1 MNRFLVS
8 LMTASLLLP
17 SVTLASSIRPGSRVT
32 HADFQEKY
40 RGARCKDETEKFT
53 EKCDII
59 IDDTGVKGPEGHI
72 TTVVQW
78 TTEDQPF
85 NTGGA
90 IVGGVVGTGVG
101 AGVGLMSCMVA
112 GPFCLITAPA
122 IMSTGTT
129 AGGGVG
135 GSSSAKFFTIVGDD
149 DKGNRIIQEFKYRT
163 YKDVKTASKLLLN
176 TTQLAEGETRK

>member
-1 MNRFLVS
+1 MKRTIAVIAALMLV
-8 LMTASLLLP
+8 P
-17 SVTLASSIRPGSRVT
+17 STTLASSIRPGSRVT
-32 HADFQEKY
+32 HADYQRSY
-40 RGARCKDETEKFT
+40 RGATCKDETEKYK
-53 EKCDII
+53 EKCDIV
-59 IDDTGVKGPEGHI
+59 IDETGVKGPVGHI
-72 TTVVQW
+72 TNVVQW

-135 GSSSAKFFTIVGDD
+135 GSGSAKFFTIVGDD
-149 DKGNRIIQEFKYRT
+149 DKGNRLIQEFKYRT
-163 YKDVKTASKLLLN
+163 YKDVKKASKLLLN
-176 TTQLAEGETRK
+176 TTKLAEGETRK